1 MFGKLLKLS
10 AIAICATTTTA
21 AFTYGQMSAFTRG
34 TIVYLNSF
42 SSVSSTCLDTNVI
55 NQLSTP
61 VSGFCSV
68 ADTIDFFN
76 IQGETTR
83 VANLFSQGSTI
94 LSIMANSMN
103 ECNLPG
109 IKTMIEDKSTEL
121 ANWASQIQSGAPVSL
136 SQVSAATSLKNIASD
151 LQYGL
156 MSSAGY
162 SLGESIQFN
171 L

>member
-1 MFGKLLKLS
+1 
-10 AIAICATTTTA
+10 
-21 AFTYGQMSAFTRG
+21 
-34 TIVYLNSF
+34 
-42 SSVSSTCLDTNVI
+42 
-55 NQLSTP
+55 
-61 VSGFCSV
+61 
-68 ADTIDFFN
+68 
-76 IQGETTR
+76 
-83 VANLFSQGSTI
+83 
-94 LSIMANSMN
+94 
-103 ECNLPG
+103 
-109 IKTMIEDKSTEL
+109 MIEDKSTEL